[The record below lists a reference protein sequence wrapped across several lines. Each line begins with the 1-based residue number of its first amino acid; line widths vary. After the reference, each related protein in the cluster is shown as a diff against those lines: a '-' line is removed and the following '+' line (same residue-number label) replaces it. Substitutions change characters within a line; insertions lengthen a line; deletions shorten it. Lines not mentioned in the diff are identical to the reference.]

1 MSHPYFFA
9 TCMLLDLRLKART
22 KTSTDIISCRSQTDL
37 PIMVTRLPTV
47 CHFPSSVVL
56 RLKIT
61 ELCYIVRYAAKN
73 GRKSGTPWSIRQTAV
88 YQQFDSRSNR
98 TCWIFV
104 QPSASFRAQV
114 KRYLGRKLS
123 FYKDPEHL
131 SPIGVHLMLFDSTEL
146 EWRAY
151 INYLEQQLT
160 HLVRTPCAQLSEF
173 HFIFWGI
180 VISHGMMNVPHSF

>member
-1 MSHPYFFA
+1 MSRPYSFA

-22 KTSTDIISCRSQTDL
+22 KTSTDIISCRSLSDL
-37 PIMVTRLPTV
+37 PITVTRLPTV
-47 CHFPSSVVL
+47 CQFPLFLVL
-56 RLKIT
+56 RLKTT

-114 KRYLGRKLS
+114 KCYLGRKTS
-123 FYKDPEHL
+123 FGKDPEHS
-131 SPIGVHLMLFDSTEL
+131 SPMGVHLMLFNSTEL

-160 HLVRTPCAQLSEF
+160 QLV
-173 HFIFWGI
+173 
-180 VISHGMMNVPHSF
+180 